1 MANFCL
7 NCGNKFYIKRSILD
21 LFSTKKEY
29 LCPNCYKAYPLSIKF
44 EDIILDKYEV
54 KIVSLL
60 NDIGVKD
67 LNFYYNEYDK
77 IYKSLLKSSKLPI
90 IFINEIV
97 LVDETFEELD
107 AMTKLFESNL
117 IILTFVKR

>member
-1 MANFCL
+1 MANICK
-7 NCGNKFYIKRSILD
+7 NCGSKFYIKRSILD

-29 LCPNCYKAYPLSIKF
+29 LCPNCYRVYPLSLNF

-54 KIVSLL
+54 KIVSMFKETR
-60 NDIGVKD
+60 VKD
-67 LNFYYNEYDK
+67 LNCYINEYDK
-77 IYKSLLKSSKLPI
+77 IFKSLLTTSKLPI
-90 IFINEIV
+90 IFIDEIS
-97 LVDETFEELD
+97 LEDETFEELD